1 MHILHWYLCKVKAE
15 HLELRLQ
22 FGCWIK
28 SDPSMTVPVSDRA
41 WSVGSFQGIGC
52 KSWAQQTLHTPANPT
67 SSHVTYPTSPTSP
80 PVAYPLSPT
89 APLSHAL
96 QTPQAPVTYPTCADG
111 EMLKGRIGAAET
123 ISFLIYGKFS
133 RAASKLSELKAFLAW
148 VSSAEEIGPI
158 KSCKTN
164 LRGNFLDGKTF
175 PHKTSSSRVPAG
187 AGGVLLLLASPFQ
200 PSQGTPPPPSQEGWL
215 LTDLPSINKSSW

>member
-52 KSWAQQTLHTPANPT
+52 KSSAQQTLHTPANPT

-89 APLSHAL
+89 APLSHTL
-96 QTPQAPVTYPTCADG
+96 QTPQAPVTYPTSPTSADG
-111 EMLKGRIGAAET
+111 EMWKGRIGAAET
-123 ISFLIYGKFS
+123 IIFLSYGKFS
-133 RAASKLSELKAFLAW
+133 RAASELSELKAFLAW

-187 AGGVLLLLASPFQ
+187 AGGVLLLLASLLPALSGNSPSPISRGMAFDRSPFHQ
-200 PSQGTPPPPSQEGWL
+200 
-215 LTDLPSINKSSW
+215 

>member
-1 MHILHWYLCKVKAE
+1 M
-15 HLELRLQ
+15 
-22 FGCWIK
+22 G
-28 SDPSMTVPVSDRA
+28 PSMTVLVSDRA

-52 KSWAQQTLHTPANPT
+52 KSSAQQTLHTPANPT
-67 SSHVTYPTSPTSP
+67 SSHVTYPTSP

-200 PSQGTPPPPSQEGWL
+200 PSQGTPLPHLKRDGFWQIS
-215 LTDLPSINKSSW
+215 LPSINLHIVITLSILGSFAKEFCAKL